1 MSRIAV
7 VDADG
12 HVTEPMSLWTDY
24 VEPAYRERAPR
35 PVLDERGRPCM
46 LLDGR
51 LVMRHAMLLTLG
63 PDYDVA
69 AAKFHAGGWDP
80 QARLRDMDSEG
91 IDLAVLFPSGAF
103 YLPETRDPA
112 LTAALCRAY
121 NDWLADHCPA
131 APSRLFGVAVLPP
144 AAIDASI
151 HELERATEKPGVRGA
166 SVPPTPYARRP
177 IPHPAY

>member
-24 VEPAYRERAPR
+24 AEPAYRERAPR

-51 LVMRHAMLLTLG
+51 LVMRHAMPLTLG

-69 AAKFHAGGWDP
+69 AAKFRARGWDP
-80 QARLRDMDSEG
+80 PARPR
-91 IDLAVLFPSGAF
+91 DLARPGHA
-103 YLPETRDPA
+103 
-112 LTAALCRAY
+112 
-121 NDWLADHCPA
+121 
-131 APSRLFGVAVLPP
+131 PP
-144 AAIDASI
+144 A
-151 HELERATEKPGVRGA
+151 PF
-166 SVPPTPYARRP
+166 PPLALYPPQTSA
-177 IPHPAY
+177 

>member
-24 VEPAYRERAPR
+24 LEPAYRERAPR

-63 PDYDVA
+63 PRLRRRGGQVPRRRLGPAGA
-69 AAKFHAGGWDP
+69 AA
-80 QARLRDMDSEG
+80 
-91 IDLAVLFPSGAF
+91 
-103 YLPETRDPA
+103 
-112 LTAALCRAY
+112 
-121 NDWLADHCPA
+121 
-131 APSRLFGVAVLPP
+131 
-144 AAIDASI
+144 
-151 HELERATEKPGVRGA
+151 
-166 SVPPTPYARRP
+166 
-177 IPHPAY
+177 

>member
-63 PDYDVA
+63 PDYDVGAALKEQAVNELRSRSPLPIRTDADAILGRAVDDFFERRFAEDA
-69 AAKFHAGGWDP
+69 AAYCDRLR
-80 QARLRDMDSEG
+80 ARLEG
-91 IDLAVLFPSGAF
+91 
-103 YLPETRDPA
+103 
-112 LTAALCRAY
+112 
-121 NDWLADHCPA
+121 H
-131 APSRLFGVAVLPP
+131 
-144 AAIDASI
+144 AS
-151 HELERATEKPGVRGA
+151 
-166 SVPPTPYARRP
+166 
-177 IPHPAY
+177 